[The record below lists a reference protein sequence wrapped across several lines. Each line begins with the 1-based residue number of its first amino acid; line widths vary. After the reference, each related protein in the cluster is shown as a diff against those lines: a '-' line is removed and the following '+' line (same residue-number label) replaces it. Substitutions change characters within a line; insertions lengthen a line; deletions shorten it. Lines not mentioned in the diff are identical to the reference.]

1 MTDPMDKGPASRSHE
16 YPTCGATNRQG
27 QPCGNRPSVGA
38 TRCRFHGGALPQ
50 VRRKIE
56 AETKRA
62 EALEL
67 LKAQGV
73 EPVADPVA
81 ALRDVA
87 GESRILAAATRQAF
101 AETAERDG
109 MEAASAQPL
118 AQMYRQTLDQ
128 TGRLLTRMAELG
140 ITPTRAD
147 ALPALRSAAML
158 AAIAEAWRYGADGTD
173 LAETIRHTLEDDYSQ
188 EVPIN
193 V

>member
-1 MTDPMDKGPASRSHE
+1 MTDPMNDQSAGRSHE
-16 YPTCGATNRQG
+16 RRTCGATNRQG
-27 QPCGNRPSVGA
+27 QPCKLPPTPGA

-56 AETKRA
+56 AEAKRA

-67 LKAQGV
+67 LRAQGV